1 LREQFRCQKPCDKN
15 NFFNTCFLK
24 GINTYLHFFNNKFSS
39 FFKAVI
45 DNKGERCHLNFPSVF
60 FNTSSVTNKA
70 EGNQIKAVNEINNR
84 NTYKEYKSESIIQGN
99 FIKQT
104 NKNDKRNYNYY
115 QMAVSMN
122 KKIPKRESKYTR
134 MVRNIKSRNGT
145 GFSKEDVIRILF
157 VPLLPLLAFYIWNIF
172 SEHNF
177 SPFTFIKN
185 LTVFGLKDDQ
195 HLICLCSLLLGLI
208 QLVVGLAALLLVS
221 LLTKNKPLY
230 KLYPEK
236 YAVRIECRYRY
247 WDSFSWICCC
257 LMPAII
263 PAIILIKYLS
273 FKILLIWLIPYLFF
287 TSAIQW
293 EEIWEDKICSKD
305 SAEMYL
311 TLFQN
316 TRKT

>member
-1 LREQFRCQKPCDKN
+1 M
-15 NFFNTCFLK
+15 
-24 GINTYLHFFNNKFSS
+24 
-39 FFKAVI
+39 
-45 DNKGERCHLNFPSVF
+45 NFPSVF
-60 FNTSSVTNKA
+60 FNTSSVTNMA

-99 FIKQT
+99 FIKHT

-122 KKIPKRESKYTR
+122 KKIPKRESKYAR

-145 GFSKEDVIRILF
+145 GFSKEDVIKILF
-157 VPLLPLLAFYIWNIF
+157 VPLLPLLTFYIWNIF
-172 SEHNF
+172 NEHIF

-185 LTVFGLKDDQ
+185 LTVLRLKDDRY
-195 HLICLCSLLLGLI
+195 LVCLCSLLLGLI
-208 QLVVGLAALLLVS
+208 QLVMGLTALLLVS

-247 WDSFSWICCC
+247 WESLSWICCC
-257 LMPAII
+257 LIPAII

-293 EEIWEDKICSKD
+293 EEIWEDKICPKD
-305 SAEMYL
+305 NAKVYL
-311 TLFQN
+311 TL
-316 TRKT
+316 T